1 MNALGLIE
9 VYSFTTALCV
19 ADLMSKA
26 ADVRVIAF
34 DRNRP
39 FAPDAPAPLIMV
51 VKVEGSVAAVE
62 AAIEAGINYTKSKGR
77 YIVSHIIARPDDSTE
92 RMAYLMDINK
102 DKFNKNF
109 PKTMK
114 GVEAPEKAFGKA
126 IGILEISGFTASVVG
141 LDAMCKAAEVRLL
154 HKEERLGGRLV
165 TLVVAGSVSAVKAAI
180 EHGSATASPVGE
192 VYGTECIA
200 SPHPE
205 LLKFFDLSI
214 LKDPSDEEK

>member
-19 ADLMSKA
+19 ADLMAKS
-26 ADVRVIAF
+26 ADVKVIAF

-51 VKVEGSVAAVE
+51 VKVEGSVAAVK
-62 AAIEAGINYTKSKGR
+62 AAIEAGTEYAENKGR

-92 RMAYLMDINK
+92 KMAYLMDINK
-102 DKFNKNF
+102 DKFNKKF

-114 GVEAPEKAFGKA
+114 GFEAPEAGFGKS

-141 LDAMCKAAEVRLL
+141 LDAMCKAADVRLL

-180 EHGSATASPVGE
+180 EHGSAAASPVGE

-200 SPHPE
+200 SPHSE

-214 LKDPSDEEK
+214 LNDPSDEEK

>member
-19 ADLMSKA
+19 ADLMAKSA
-26 ADVRVIAF
+26 NVRVIAF

-51 VKVEGSVAAVE
+51 VKVEGSVAAVR
-62 AAIEAGINYTKSKGR
+62 AAIDAGAVYAKSKGR

-92 RMAYLMDINK
+92 KMAYLMDINK

-109 PKTMK
+109 PKTMN
-114 GVEAPEKAFGKA
+114 GIEAPSPLGKA
-126 IGILEISGFTASVVG
+126 IGIIEISGFTASVVA
-141 LDAMCKAAEVRLL
+141 LDSMCKAAEVHLL

-165 TLVVAGSVSAVKAAI
+165 TLVVAGSVSAVKAAV
-180 EHGSATASPVGE
+180 EHGSEAASPVGE
-192 VYGTECIA
+192 VYGTECIP

-205 LLKFFDLSI
+205 LLKFFDLS
-214 LKDPSDEEK
+214 LVSEEK